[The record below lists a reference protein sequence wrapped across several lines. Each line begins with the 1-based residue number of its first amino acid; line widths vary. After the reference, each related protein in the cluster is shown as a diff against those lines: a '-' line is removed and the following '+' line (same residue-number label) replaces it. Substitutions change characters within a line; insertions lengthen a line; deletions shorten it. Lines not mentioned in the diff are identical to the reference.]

1 VKINRKVIREAHRR
15 ENGRDILNANN
26 KTKVSWQIINKEL
39 TNQE

>member
-15 ENGRDILNANN
+15 ENGRDTLNANN

-39 TNQE
+39 TNQQ